1 MKLKTLLALSAA
13 LAAGSTL
20 AAAPTLQADPTK
32 AKVIVEQVCAAC
44 HGVDGNSV
52 ASANPTLAG
61 QSQQYIFTQ
70 LKDFKANKRQ
80 NPIMLGMASTLS
92 EQDMVN
98 LAAYFSQQ
106 KVKPRDAIDKT
117 QLELGKQLY
126 RAGNA
131 ATKLPACMSCHGP
144 AGAGLPEKYPRLGS
158 QHAAYIVKQLQDYKA
173 GQVRNNVIMSD
184 IANRMSD
191 AEMKAVAEYISGL
204 R

>member
-1 MKLKTLLALSAA
+1 MKRKMLLALSAA
-13 LAAGSTL
+13 LLAGGSL
-20 AAAPTLQADPTK
+20 AAAPTLQADPAK

-52 ASANPTLAG
+52 AAINPTLAG
-61 QSQQYIFTQ
+61 QSQQYLHAQ
-70 LKDFKANKRQ
+70 LVAFKAGKRQ
-80 NPIMLGMASTLS
+80 NPTMLGMASTLS

-98 LAAYFSQQ
+98 VAAYFSQQ
-106 KVKPRDAIDKT
+106 KVKPRDASDKT

-126 RAGNA
+126 RTGNA

-158 QHAAYIVKQLQDYKA
+158 QHASYIVKQLQDYKGA
-173 GQVRNNVIMSD
+173 TVRNNVIMTD
-184 IANRMSD
+184 IAARMSD